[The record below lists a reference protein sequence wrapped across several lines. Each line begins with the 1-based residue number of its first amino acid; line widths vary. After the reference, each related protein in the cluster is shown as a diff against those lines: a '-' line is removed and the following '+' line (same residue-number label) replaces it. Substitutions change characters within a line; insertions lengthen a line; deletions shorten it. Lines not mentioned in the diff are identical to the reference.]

1 MRVKNKV
8 KGQGATEYLLMLAA
22 VLIIVAVAI
31 YYVTRAGGYPV
42 VAVTAANSENMVRLN
57 VETGEIAA
65 GEWQYCVKN
74 TSGTPYS
81 WVDGPQALKAPWV
94 DLGPYAAGTWYI
106 SLRHK
111 GSGHIYFAD
120 RAITIE

>member
-1 MRVKNKV
+1 MRLKNKV

-42 VAVTAANSENMVRLN
+42 VAVTAAKYENMVRLN

-65 GEWQYCVKN
+65 YEWEYSVSN
-74 TSGTPYS
+74 TQGVYS
-81 WVDGPQALKAPWV
+81 WVTGNTALRAPWV
-94 DLGPYAAGTWYI
+94 DLGPYAAGTWYV

-120 RAITIE
+120 RAITI